1 MKSYRSVCPKKTE
14 HDTRVMKISLLLKV
28 LIYGQP
34 LVQNPIRHQMG
45 LIAMATQHTLDNTL
59 I

>member
-1 MKSYRSVCPKKTE
+1 MKSYRSVCPKQIE
-14 HDTRVMKISLLLKV
+14 QDTRVTQISLLFKV

-34 LVQNPIRHQMG
+34 LVQNPIQHQMA
-45 LIAMATQHTLDNTL
+45 LIAMATLHTLDNTL